1 MDSILNSISNRLRQ
15 SEVILIGGSAGSFTP
30 IFNII
35 RSLPKGYGQAIV
47 VVIHRG
53 KNNFSDIENLF
64 NDNCRISVSEITDKD
79 KITAGKVYIAPANYH
94 TLIEK
99 NKAFALDV
107 SEAVWYSKPSID
119 VTFDSAASV
128 YRDKCAAILFSGANQ
143 DGAEGLLELR
153 KRGAL
158 TIVQD
163 PQDAEMS
170 IMPQAAV
177 DVNAAEFILKTN
189 QILNLMRSNSQ
200 T

>member
-1 MDSILNSISNRLRQ
+1 MDSILDTILPRLRQ
-15 SEVILIGGSAGSFTP
+15 AEVILIGGSAGSFTP

-35 RSLPKGYGQAIV
+35 RSLPKDYAQAIV
-47 VVIHRG
+47 VIIHRG

-79 KITAGKVYIAPANYH
+79 KITAGKVFIAPANYH

-107 SEAVWYSKPSID
+107 SESVWYSKPSID

-143 DGAEGLLELR
+143 DGAEGLLKLR
-153 KRGAL
+153 KNGAL
-158 TIVQD
+158 TIIQD
-163 PQDAEMS
+163 PKDAEMPT
-170 IMPQAAV
+170 MPQAAV
-177 DVNAAEFILKTN
+177 DVNAGEFILKTN
-189 QILNLMRSNSQ
+189 HILNLMRSNSQ
-200 T
+200 N

>member
-1 MDSILNSISNRLRQ
+1 
-15 SEVILIGGSAGSFTP
+15 VILIGGSAGSFTP

-35 RSLPKGYGQAIV
+35 RSLPKNYGQVII

-64 NDNCRISVSEITDKD
+64 NNNCRISVSEITDKD
-79 KITAGKVYIAPANYH
+79 KITAGRVYIAPANYH

-99 NKAFALDV
+99 DKSFALDV
-107 SEAVWYSKPSID
+107 SESVWYSKPSID

-143 DGAEGLLELR
+143 DGAEGLLKLR
-153 KRGAL
+153 NGGAL

-163 PQDAEMS
+163 PEDAEMS
-170 IMPQAAV
+170 TMPQAAV
-177 DVNAAEFILKTN
+177 DVNAGEFILKTN
-189 QILNLMRSNSQ
+189 QILNLMGSNSQ